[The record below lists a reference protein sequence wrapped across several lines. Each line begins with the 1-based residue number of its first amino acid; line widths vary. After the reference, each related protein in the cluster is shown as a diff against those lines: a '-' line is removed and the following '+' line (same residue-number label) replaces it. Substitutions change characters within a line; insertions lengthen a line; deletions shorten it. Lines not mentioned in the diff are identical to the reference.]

1 MIIRHG
7 KRVKEK
13 QQLNNF
19 GLLIELKVRNVNSIC
34 IHYILNYSIVL
45 AIDIM
50 CVCLRVCDINKV
62 QVQLSFI
69 YTKSQFFV

>member
-1 MIIRHG
+1 MIIRHR

-13 QQLNNF
+13 QKLNNV

-50 CVCLRVCDINKV
+50 CVSECVWHK
-62 QVQLSFI
+62 
-69 YTKSQFFV
+69 